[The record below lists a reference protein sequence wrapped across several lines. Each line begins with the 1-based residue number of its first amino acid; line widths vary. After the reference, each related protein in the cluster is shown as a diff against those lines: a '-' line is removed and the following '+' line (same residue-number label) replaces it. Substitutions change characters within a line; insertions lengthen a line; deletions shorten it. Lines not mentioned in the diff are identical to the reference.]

1 MLTELD
7 SLSNSSV
14 YNVMSDSL
22 PIISNQDARH
32 IFLERHGLCSP
43 PRAKLSDDGVL
54 EIIRS
59 LGFVQVDSINTVARA
74 HHMILF
80 ARNQTYRPEQL
91 TRLLER
97 ERALFE
103 HWTHDAS
110 IIPVEFYPY
119 WRYRFTRDRKVLL
132 DRWRKA
138 RHQGFEEIFEEVLAM
153 IGRNGPTMARD
164 IGSQRKTGRGWWDW
178 HPEKTALEYHWRT
191 GNLAIAGR
199 DGFQKIYDLAE
210 NIIPKR
216 HLNERVDEDAFI
228 DWACRSAIERLGFAT
243 SGEIAAFWELVT
255 PAEAAAWCQSALK
268 GCRLTEVLIENCD
281 ERRPTRSF
289 AVLNLPDTYADAI
302 QPVDRLRVLSPFDP
316 MIRDRKRCLRLF
328 GFDYRIEIFVPAAK
342 RQYGYYVFPLLE
354 GDRFIGRID
363 MKHVKGTLRVAN
375 IWLEAGVK
383 RGKGRIAALEAELDR
398 HRRFVG
404 AERVTFDCAF
414 P

>member
-1 MLTELD
+1 
-7 SLSNSSV
+7 
-14 YNVMSDSL
+14 MSKSL

-138 RHQGFEEIFEEVLAM
+138 RHEGFEEIFEELLAM

-164 IGSQRKTGRGWWDW
+164 IGSQQKTGRGWWDW
-178 HPEKTALEYHWRT
+178 HPEKTALEFHWRT
-191 GNLAIAGR
+191 GKLAISGR
-199 DGFQKIYDLAE
+199 DGFQKIYDLSE
-210 NIIPKR
+210 NVIPKN

-243 SGEIAAFWELVT
+243 SGEIAAFWDLVT
-255 PAEAAAWCQSALK
+255 PAEAAAWCRSALK
-268 GCRLTEVLIENCD
+268 GCRLTEILIENCD

-289 AVLNLPDTYADAI
+289 AVPNLPDTCADAI
-302 QPVDRLRVLSPFDP
+302 QPVGRLRVLSPFDP
-316 MIRDRKRCLRLF
+316 LIRDRKRCLRLF

>member
-1 MLTELD
+1 
-7 SLSNSSV
+7 
-14 YNVMSDSL
+14 MSKSL

-97 ERALFE
+97 KRALFE

-138 RHQGFEEIFEEVLAM
+138 RHEGFEEIFEELLAM

-178 HPEKTALEYHWRT
+178 HPEKTALEFHWRT
-191 GNLAIAGR
+191 GKLAISGR
-199 DGFQKIYDLAE
+199 DGFQKIYDLSE
-210 NIIPKR
+210 NVIPKS

-243 SGEIAAFWELVT
+243 SGEIAAFWDLVT
-255 PAEAAAWCQSALK
+255 PAEAAAWCRSALK
-268 GCRLTEVLIENCD
+268 GCRLTEILIENCD
-281 ERRPTRSF
+281 ERRLTRSF
-289 AVLNLPDTYADAI
+289 AVPNLPDTCADAI
-302 QPVDRLRVLSPFDP
+302 QPVRRLRVLSPFDP
-316 MIRDRKRCLRLF
+316 LIRDRKRCLRLF

>member
-1 MLTELD
+1 M
-7 SLSNSSV
+7 SN
-14 YNVMSDSL
+14 SL

-32 IFLERHGLCSP
+32 IFLERHGLCVP

-138 RHQGFEEIFEEVLAM
+138 RHEGFEEIFEELLAM

-178 HPEKTALEYHWRT
+178 HPEKTALEFHWRT

-243 SGEIAAFWELVT
+243 SGEIAAFWDLVT

-289 AVLNLPDTYADAI
+289 AVPKLLDTCADAI

>member
-1 MLTELD
+1 M
-7 SLSNSSV
+7 SN
-14 YNVMSDSL
+14 SL

-32 IFLERHGLCSP
+32 IFLERHGLCVP

-178 HPEKTALEYHWRT
+178 HPEKTALEFHWRT
-191 GNLAIAGR
+191 GNLAISGR
-199 DGFQKIYDLAE
+199 DGFQKIYDLEE
-210 NIIPKR
+210 NVIPKM

-243 SGEIAAFWELVT
+243 SGEIAAFWDLVT
-255 PAEAAAWCQSALK
+255 PAEAAAWCSVALK
-268 GCRLTEVLIENCD
+268 GCRLMEVLIENCD

-289 AVLNLPDTYADAI
+289 AVPKLLDTCADAI
-302 QPVDRLRVLSPFDP
+302 QPLDRLRVLSPFDP

-328 GFDYRIEIFVPAAK
+328 GFDYRIEIFVPAGK

-363 MKHVKGTLRVAN
+363 MKHEKGTLRVVN
-375 IWLEAGVK
+375 LWLESGVR

>member
-1 MLTELD
+1 
-7 SLSNSSV
+7 
-14 YNVMSDSL
+14 MSDSL

-32 IFLERHGLCSP
+32 IFLERHGLCVP

-178 HPEKTALEYHWRT
+178 HPEKTALEFHWRT
-191 GNLAIAGR
+191 GNLAISGR

-363 MKHVKGTLRVAN
+363 MKHEKGTLRVVN
-375 IWLEAGVK
+375 LWLEAGVR

-404 AERVTFDCAF
+404 AERVNFDCAF

>member
-1 MLTELD
+1 
-7 SLSNSSV
+7 
-14 YNVMSDSL
+14 MSDSL

-178 HPEKTALEYHWRT
+178 HPEKTALEFHWRT
-191 GNLAIAGR
+191 GKLAISGR
-199 DGFQKIYDLAE
+199 DGFQKIYDLSE
-210 NIIPKR
+210 NVIPKR

>member
-1 MLTELD
+1 
-7 SLSNSSV
+7 
-14 YNVMSDSL
+14 MSKSL

-138 RHQGFEEIFEEVLAM
+138 RHEGFEEIFEELLAM

-178 HPEKTALEYHWRT
+178 HPEKTALEFHWRT
-191 GNLAIAGR
+191 GKLAISGR
-199 DGFQKIYDLAE
+199 DGFQKIYDLSE
-210 NIIPKR
+210 NVIPKS

-243 SGEIAAFWELVT
+243 SGEIAAFWDLVT
-255 PAEAAAWCQSALK
+255 PAEAAAWCRSALK
-268 GCRLTEVLIENCD
+268 GCRLTEILIENCD
-281 ERRPTRSF
+281 ERRLTRSF
-289 AVLNLPDTYADAI
+289 AVPNLPDTCADAI
-302 QPVDRLRVLSPFDP
+302 QPVRRLRVLSPFDP
-316 MIRDRKRCLRLF
+316 LIRDRKRCLRLF

>member
-1 MLTELD
+1 
-7 SLSNSSV
+7 
-14 YNVMSDSL
+14 MSDSL

-243 SGEIAAFWELVT
+243 SGEIAAFWDLVT

>member
-1 MLTELD
+1 
-7 SLSNSSV
+7 
-14 YNVMSDSL
+14 MSDSL

-97 ERALFE
+97 KRALFE

-178 HPEKTALEYHWRT
+178 HPEKTALEFHWRT

>member
-1 MLTELD
+1 M
-7 SLSNSSV
+7 
-14 YNVMSDSL
+14 
-22 PIISNQDARH
+22 
-32 IFLERHGLCSP
+32 
-43 PRAKLSDDGVL
+43 
-54 EIIRS
+54 
-59 LGFVQVDSINTVARA
+59 
-74 HHMILF
+74 
-80 ARNQTYRPEQL
+80 
-91 TRLLER
+91 
-97 ERALFE
+97 
-103 HWTHDAS
+103 
-110 IIPVEFYPY
+110 
-119 WRYRFTRDRKVLL
+119 
-132 DRWRKA
+132 
-138 RHQGFEEIFEEVLAM
+138 
-153 IGRNGPTMARD
+153 
-164 IGSQRKTGRGWWDW
+164 
-178 HPEKTALEYHWRT
+178 
-191 GNLAIAGR
+191 
-199 DGFQKIYDLAE
+199 
-210 NIIPKR
+210 
-216 HLNERVDEDAFI
+216 
-228 DWACRSAIERLGFAT
+228 
-243 SGEIAAFWELVT
+243 T
-255 PAEAAAWCQSALK
+255 PAEAAAWCQSGLK

-363 MKHVKGTLRVAN
+363 MKHVKGTLCVAN

>member
-1 MLTELD
+1 
-7 SLSNSSV
+7 
-14 YNVMSDSL
+14 MSKSL

-138 RHQGFEEIFEEVLAM
+138 RHEGFEEIFEELLAM

-178 HPEKTALEYHWRT
+178 HPEKTALEFHWRT
-191 GNLAIAGR
+191 GKLAISGR
-199 DGFQKIYDLAE
+199 DGFQKIYDLSE
-210 NIIPKR
+210 NVIPKS

-243 SGEIAAFWELVT
+243 SGEIAAFWDLVT
-255 PAEAAAWCQSALK
+255 PAEAAAWCRSALK

-281 ERRPTRSF
+281 ERRQTRSF

-316 MIRDRKRCLRLF
+316 LIRDRKRCLRLF